1 MYQYTILGKKDKAK
15 LKGLA
20 LPMAKPAAKLPMMKP
35 AMDKAITDPTA
46 PGDAVVAL
54 SKALKARPNV

>member
-1 MYQYTILGKKDKAK
+1 MAYQYTILGKKDKGK

-20 LPMAKPAAKLPMMKP
+20 LKVPKPAASLPKMQ
-35 AMDKAITDPTA
+35 ATIDKSATDPTA

-54 SKALKARPNV
+54 SKALKAR